1 MLTAFHHVQ
10 GVDGG
15 YAGGGIQVHGSQD
28 PAVILVLAQLGGG
41 AETNG
46 GIGLA
51 GGADSLGN
59 LVRSGGEDRLI
70 LTQAL
75 QELVAGVGAALRE
88 HQLLAIQFLIGGSQL
103 IRGITHAEAGN
114 PGAPAH
120 IVQGILHQDLA
131 LPLGLGH
138 LPDVGDRGTVRISL
152 SIVEQLG
159 QLNVQRGLRLC
170 QAGINMGEDVGR
182 LIYVKN
188 LVLHILIVQGAVLI
202 LDMDHIR
209 HILAGLVLT
218 GDLVQQVVGRDIKGR
233 AGDFGVLVHEGL
245 RHLGAAGGD
254 GVQSDLAALG
264 DGLLIELLIRLVRG
278 GDVGGFLPGGGAG
291 ILRLIIRAAAAGHS
305 KQHNSSQQGAQ

>member
-1 MLTAFHHVQ
+1 
-10 GVDGG
+10 
-15 YAGGGIQVHGSQD
+15 
-28 PAVILVLAQLGGG
+28 
-41 AETNG
+41 
-46 GIGLA
+46 
-51 GGADSLGN
+51 
-59 LVRSGGEDRLI
+59 
-70 LTQAL
+70 
-75 QELVAGVGAALRE
+75 
-88 HQLLAIQFLIGGSQL
+88 
-103 IRGITHAEAGN
+103 
-114 PGAPAH
+114 
-120 IVQGILHQDLA
+120 
-131 LPLGLGH
+131 
-138 LPDVGDRGTVRISL
+138 
-152 SIVEQLG
+152 
-159 QLNVQRGLRLC
+159 
-170 QAGINMGEDVGR
+170 MGEDVGR

-254 GVQSDLAALG
+254 GVQGDFAALG

-305 KQHNSSQQGAQ
+305 KQHDSSQQGAQ